1 VLPRPRPDWK
11 TPRPGT
17 SELRGENSKLAQQW
31 LPRRKLA
38 FGEGTR
44 RAVGCLI
51 GSHNAGKAR
60 RGRLGLSTRTRPE
73 GKHMDYEILFT
84 ALCAVIAA
92 NILVAVIAIIR
103 AFRKEKRVRRVQAW
117 PRRRALHS

>member
-1 VLPRPRPDWK
+1 
-11 TPRPGT
+11 
-17 SELRGENSKLAQQW
+17 
-31 LPRRKLA
+31 
-38 FGEGTR
+38 
-44 RAVGCLI
+44 
-51 GSHNAGKAR
+51 
-60 RGRLGLSTRTRPE
+60 
-73 GKHMDYEILFT
+73 MDYEILFT